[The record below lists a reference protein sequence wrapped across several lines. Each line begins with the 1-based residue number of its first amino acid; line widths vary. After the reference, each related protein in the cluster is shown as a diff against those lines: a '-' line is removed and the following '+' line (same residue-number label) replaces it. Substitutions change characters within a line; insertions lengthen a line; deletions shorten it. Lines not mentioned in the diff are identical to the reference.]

1 MCTVTKG
8 RQVTEANPNLVR
20 WTIPVQSLYSP
31 CTVPVQSRLQSRLR
45 KLVTKPS
52 SLCSRGNI
60 KIDGYLDSKEST
72 GTVDFPHKSQP
83 GLYRDCTGTV
93 PGLYR
98 DCNASDQDSAG
109 PRIPSPSYLCED
121 TVLRMLCYS
130 GNEFKPS
137 LS

>member
-1 MCTVTKG
+1 MMCTVTKG

-20 WTIPVQSLYSP
+20 CTVPVQSLYSP

-98 DCNASDQDSAG
+98 ECTGTVTQTARTHLGAALTNISIAG
-109 PRIPSPSYLCED
+109 LPHMTRSNNSR
-121 TVLRMLCYS
+121 T
-130 GNEFKPS
+130 
-137 LS
+137 